1 MKMIVAVIKTD
12 KLDFVKKG
20 LAEAGFPALT
30 TYEVKGRG
38 RQSGI
43 VQTVNGYTLY
53 ADLLP
58 KTKVEV
64 VVEDERLEE
73 AIDVIVENCRT
84 GSIGDGKIF
93 VSNVEQ
99 IVRVR
104 TGETGEEA
112 I

>member
-64 VVEDERLEE
+64 VVQDERLQE

-99 IVRVR
+99 AVRIR
-104 TGETGEEA
+104 TGDRGKEA
-112 I
+112 V